1 MNKNIDRR
9 GFIGSAFAGL
19 AGAVLAPRCRR
30 ILASQ
35 AAPPKQPAAPEDS
48 PAPEQ
53 TAAPTIDADFPG
65 GNIVVEGVAGDVV
78 EVHQDQ
84 RDTKDWWFYWYFR
97 VRGAA
102 GRALRFRFTR
112 SNVLAARGPAVSTD
126 AGRSWDWLGAAA
138 VEGDSFSYH
147 FAPDAGD
154 VRFCLAVPYVESNLA
169 EFLARHRGN
178 PHVRVDTLCRS
189 RKGRTVER
197 VHAGR
202 LDGQAPRRAVLTC
215 RHHACEMMA
224 NWALEG
230 ILQSVLADDATGRW
244 FRQQVEVIAIP
255 FVDKDGVEDGDQG
268 KLRQPHD
275 HNRDYFGESLYPEVA
290 ALRRWAEAAPRGML
304 DFFMDMHCPWIR
316 GGRNEEVFFVGSPD
330 AAMWE
335 RQQRFSRLLQR
346 VQRGPIA
353 HDPKHNIP
361 FGQEWN
367 NVQEA
372 RSASRYFGSAGRA
385 RLALSI
391 EIPYANA
398 GGAAVT
404 AQSARELGSDL
415 ATAIREWLLAADSSG

>member
-1 MNKNIDRR
+1 MRTNLHRR
-9 GFIGSAFAGL
+9 GFLGSTLAGL
-19 AGAVLAPRCRR
+19 TGAVLATPRWTV
-30 ILASQ
+30 LAGDAAPSEQ
-35 AAPPKQPAAPEDS
+35 AAG
-48 PAPEQ
+48 
-53 TAAPTIDADFPG
+53 PTIDCGFPG
-65 GNIVVEGVAGDVV
+65 GNIVVERVAGDVV
-78 EVHQDQ
+78 ELHQDQ

-102 GRALRFRFTR
+102 ARALRFRFTQG
-112 SNVLAARGPAVSTD
+112 NVFAARGPAVSTD
-126 AGRSWDWLGAAA
+126 AGRSWEWLGAGA
-138 VEGDSFSYH
+138 VEGDSFSYR

-154 VRFCLAVPYVESNLA
+154 VRFCLAMPYVESNLA
-169 EFLARHRGN
+169 EFLARYRGN

-197 VHAGR
+197 IHAGQ
-202 LDGQAPRRAVLTC
+202 LDGRATHRALLTC

-230 ILQSVLADDATGRW
+230 ILQSVLADDAAGRW
-244 FRQQVEVIAIP
+244 FRQQVELIAVP

-275 HNRDYFGESLYPEVA
+275 HNRDYLGDSLYPEVT
-290 ALRRWAEAAPRGML
+290 ALRQWAEAQPRGTI

-330 AAMWE
+330 AAMWQ

-346 VQRGPIA
+346 VQRGSLA
-353 HDPKHNIP
+353 HDPKHDLP

-367 NVQEA
+367 RTKEA
-372 RSASRYFGSAGRA
+372 RIASRYFGSEGRA

-404 AQSARELGSDL
+404 PESARELGADL
-415 ATAIREWLLAADSSG
+415 AAAIREWLSAAGDGPAVDSPG